1 MPLFLLRRL
10 GAGFGAE
17 PRACLKN
24 HSPGLHAPLRG
35 LLRPNLVPVAP
46 LRLPNWVLHPTKYDA
61 HPGES
66 IFQTRSRST
75 MGTWREEVCE
85 VFRAA
90 VLSAELAKRYCKIC
104 KKAVK

>member
-90 VLSAELAKRYCKIC
+90 VFIGRTC
-104 KKAVK
+104 KKVLQNMQKSG